1 MRILF
6 NKLFWSYIL
15 NDFLPFFF
23 FGLLAFS
30 GLMLAGESMR
40 TIKLVADNQGSF
52 LTGVKLAAC
61 SVPYSI
67 AFAFPMATLLGV
79 LMAVSRISSNWELV
93 ALRSAGLSI
102 FKFSLPFMVIGVI
115 FSAVS
120 FFTFEK
126 LAYPLLNTSRYIIA
140 GELKKELNTERQ
152 NVLFKLPP
160 DNPKPKF
167 IIFAKEYKPATMS
180 LEGVYIQ
187 EFDNEFLKRTI
198 YASNLEFSGNRWVA
212 SKGLSYEFSKDG
224 IIVGRLDFEKLI
236 VPLGVLPQAIKTL
249 PAKKPRDMSFFE
261 LLSYLS
267 NSKDIVDKSLYV
279 DLYNK
284 ISLPFAC
291 FAFACIGVAFGIA
304 TDRKSSVLG
313 FGIAITTVLVYYL
326 IFSLL
331 TTLGYMNYIP
341 PFIASFGADILLTIF
356 GIFMVV
362 KWDT

>member
-1 MRILF
+1 MRLIF

-15 NDFLPFFF
+15 RDFLPFFF

-30 GLMLAGESMR
+30 GLMIAGESMR

-52 LTGVKLAAC
+52 LTGSKLIAC
-61 SVPYSI
+61 GIPYAI

-79 LMAVSRISSNWELV
+79 LMAVSRISSNWELA

-102 FKFSLPFMVIGVI
+102 FNFSLPFIVIGII
-115 FSAVS
+115 FSMLS
-120 FFTFEK
+120 FLTFEK
-126 LAYPLLNTSRYIIA
+126 LAYPLMDQSRYIVA
-140 GELKKELNTERQ
+140 KDLKKELNTEKQ

-160 DNPKPKF
+160 DSPQPKF
-167 IIFAKEYKPATMS
+167 VIFAKEYKPSTMS
-180 LEGVYIQ
+180 LQDVYIQ

-198 YASNLEFSGNRWVA
+198 YSNSLMFVGNRWVA

-224 IIVGRLDFEKLI
+224 LIMGRLDFEKLI
-236 VPLGVLPQAIKTL
+236 VPLGVLPQTIKSL
-249 PAKKPRDMSFFE
+249 PTKKPRDMSFSE

-267 NSKDIVDKSLYV
+267 RSKDIVDKTLYV

-304 TDRKSSVLG
+304 SERKSSALG
-313 FGIAITTVLVYYL
+313 FGIAISTVLAYYL
-326 IFSLL
+326 IFSLF
-331 TTLGYMNYIP
+331 TTLGYMKDIP
-341 PFIASFGADILLTIF
+341 AFLASFGADILITIF

>member
-1 MRILF
+1 MKLLL

-15 NDFLPFFF
+15 KDFLPFFF

-52 LTGVKLAAC
+52 LTGAKLAAC
-61 SVPYSI
+61 GLPYSV

-93 ALRSAGLSI
+93 ALRSAGLSVL
-102 FKFSLPFMVIGVI
+102 KFSFPFIIIGI
-115 FSAVS
+115 FFSIVS

-126 LAYPLLNTSRYIIA
+126 LAYPLLDKSRYIIA
-140 GELKKELNTERQ
+140 KDLKKELNTERQ

-160 DNPKPKF
+160 DSPQPKF

-180 LEGVYIQ
+180 LQDVYIQ

-198 YASNLEFSGNRWVA
+198 YSSKLSFTGNRWVA

-224 IIVGRLDFEKLI
+224 IIMGRLDFEKLI
-236 VPLGVLPQAIKTL
+236 VPLGVLPQTVKAL
-249 PAKKPRDMSFFE
+249 PTKKPRDMSFFE

-267 NSKDIVDKSLYV
+267 NSRDIVDKSLYV

-284 ISLPFAC
+284 LSLPFAC

-304 TDRKSSVLG
+304 SERKSSVIG
-313 FGIAITTVLVYYL
+313 FGIAITTVLFYYL
-326 IFSLL
+326 IFSLF
-331 TTLGYMNYIP
+331 TTLGYMNYLP
-341 PFIASFGADILLTIF
+341 PFIASFGADIIITIF